1 MWEERGEKVEE
12 QQKEQRHSQ
21 PGSPTAVQEARK
33 AAVVNLWK
41 ACSAEGAKSQPKESQ
56 TRQELSE
63 TQAKLQKAEQ
73 TIRDMRE
80 QVSHLQA
87 SLRSEIEDGRAPG
100 RSGGVGVDKETNTD
114 AGGADWTSEKTLRDV
129 AVATEAVGG
138 AAAGPEQPPVSGNGL
153 LATLRRME
161 AMVSG
166 ALETAE
172 LVKQSEQRVSQVSGR
187 MENIAQ
193 RVEEALGRAADT
205 EEQLNLLLES
215 RIADQDISQVCL
227 GSRSF
232 VMDDQST
239 ITFRI
244 SIVEKSKQ
252 PGFCTECISEV
263 FLSHQSFFAKNPLK
277 CGSTLGKA
285 VSH

>member
-1 MWEERGEKVEE
+1 MWEEKGEKVEE
-12 QQKEQRHSQ
+12 QRSASEQKEQKHNQTGSQ
-21 PGSPTAVQEARK
+21 AAVQEARK

-41 ACSAEGAKSQPKESQ
+41 ACSVEGAKSQLKASQ
-56 TRQELSE
+56 TNQELSE

-87 SLRSEIEDGRAPG
+87 SLISAQSSDGQSSEHG
-100 RSGGVGVDKETNTD
+100 RSAGVHKETNTD
-114 AGGADWTSEKTLRDV
+114 AGGADREKQSEKQVRDI

-138 AAAGPEQPPVSGNGL
+138 AAAGPEQPQVSADGL

-172 LVKQSEQRVSQVSGR
+172 LVKQSEQRVSQVTGK
-187 MENIAQ
+187 MESIAQ

-205 EEQLNLLLES
+205 EEQLDLLLTS
-215 RIADQDISQVCL
+215 RIAQQEDSQVCL
-227 GSRSF
+227 
-232 VMDDQST
+232 DAYWP
-239 ITFRI
+239 I
-244 SIVEKSKQ
+244 
-252 PGFCTECISEV
+252 
-263 FLSHQSFFAKNPLK
+263 FFEGL
-277 CGSTLGKA
+277 
-285 VSH
+285 